1 MSNGKID
8 EAEVQAIL
16 SGGRSEVDAYLVRA
30 VHELTRAV
38 EDMPD
43 MLAEAIAEHS
53 TTCRARSRKQAV
65 AIASVISAAIGLAT
79 PYVIHYWF

>member
-43 MLAEAIAEHS
+43 MLAEAIAEHRAD
-53 TTCRARSRKQAV
+53 CRGHSRKQVIGLASAV
-65 AIASVISAAIGLAT
+65 SAAIGLAT
-79 PYVIHYWF
+79 PFIIRLCF